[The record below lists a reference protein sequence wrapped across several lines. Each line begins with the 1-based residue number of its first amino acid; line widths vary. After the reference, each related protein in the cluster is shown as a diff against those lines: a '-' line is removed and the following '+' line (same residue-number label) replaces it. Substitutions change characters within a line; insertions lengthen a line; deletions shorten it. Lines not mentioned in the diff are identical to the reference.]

1 MAVGES
7 IVGGSVDVGGAAPL
21 DAGEMRAAVADTG
34 GAVRR
39 FLFGMCGDWH
49 VAEDLAQESL
59 LKAWRSRANFDGRA
73 NVRTWVFAIA
83 RNAWLDYLRRRRV
96 RGVEE
101 TMDQAIATASTAP
114 SPVASASGREFSIQ
128 MELAMAGLPAEQ
140 REALAMRESDGL
152 TFSEIARLLEL
163 PVATVKSRV
172 RYALTKLA
180 NELRAFAPEQ
190 AS

>member
-1 MAVGES
+1 LAGGES
-7 IVGGSVDVGGAAPL
+7 ITGGSVDVGGVAPL
-21 DAGEMRAAVADTG
+21 DAEDMRAALSDAGRT
-34 GAVRR
+34 VRR
-39 FLFGMCGDWH
+39 FLFGMCGDWD

-59 LKAWRSRANFDGRA
+59 LKAWRSRANFNGRA
-73 NVRTWVFAIA
+73 NVRTWVFSIA
-83 RNAWLDYLRRRRV
+83 RNAWIDHLRRRRV

-101 TMDQAIATASTAP
+101 TMDQAATTASMVP
-114 SPVASASGREFSIQ
+114 SPVASASRREFSTQ
-128 MELAMAGLPAEQ
+128 MELALARLPGVQ
-140 REALAMRESDGL
+140 REVLAMRESDGL

>member
-1 MAVGES
+1 LVVGES
-7 IVGGSVDVGGAAPL
+7 IMGGSVEVRGQAPL
-21 DAGEMRAAVADTG
+21 DTEELRAALSDTG

-59 LKAWRSRANFDGRA
+59 LKAWRSRASFNGRA

-83 RNAWLDYLRRRRV
+83 RNAWIDYLRRQRV

-114 SPVASASGREFSIQ
+114 GPVASASGREFSAQ
-128 MELAMAGLPAEQ
+128 MALAMTSLPPEQ

-152 TFSEIARLLEL
+152 TFIEIARLLDL

>member
-1 MAVGES
+1 M
-7 IVGGSVDVGGAAPL
+7 GGSVDVGGTAPL
-21 DAGEMRAAVADTG
+21 EADEMRAAVADTG

-59 LKAWRSRANFDGRA
+59 LKAWRSRASFDGRA
-73 NVRTWVFAIA
+73 NVRTWVFTIA
-83 RNAWLDYLRRRRV
+83 RNTWVDYLRQRRV
-96 RGVEE
+96 RGAEG
-101 TMDQAIATASTAP
+101 TMDQAIAIASMAP
-114 SPVASASGREFSIQ
+114 GPVASASRREFSTQ
-128 MELAMAGLPAEQ
+128 MELALARLPGEQ

-152 TFSEIARLLEL
+152 TFPEIARLLEL

>member
-1 MAVGES
+1 LTVGES
-7 IVGGSVDVGGAAPL
+7 IIGGSIDVGGKVPL
-21 DAGEMRAAVADTG
+21 HSEELRAAVSDTG
-34 GAVRR
+34 GVVRR

-59 LKAWRSRANFDGRA
+59 LKAWRSRASFNGRS
-73 NVRTWVFAIA
+73 NVRTWVFTIA
-83 RNAWLDYLRRRRV
+83 RNAWIDYLRRQRT

-101 TMDQAIATASTAP
+101 TMDQATATASTAP
-114 SPVASASGREFSIQ
+114 GPVASASGREFTTQ
-128 MELAMAGLPAEQ
+128 MALAMTSLPPEQ

-152 TFSEIARLLEL
+152 TFIEIARLLDL

>member
-1 MAVGES
+1 M
-7 IVGGSVDVGGAAPL
+7 GGSVDVRGKAPL
-21 DAGEMRAAVADTG
+21 DTEELRAAVSDTG

-59 LKAWRSRANFDGRA
+59 LKAWRSRASFNGRA

-83 RNAWLDYLRRRRV
+83 RNAWIDHLRRQRT

-101 TMDQAIATASTAP
+101 TMDQALAIASTAP
-114 SPVASASGREFSIQ
+114 GPVASASGREFTAQ
-128 MELAMAGLPAEQ
+128 MALALTSLPPEQ

-152 TFSEIARLLEL
+152 TFIEIARLLDL

>member
-1 MAVGES
+1 MAGGES
-7 IVGGSVDVGGAAPL
+7 IIGGSVDVRGAAPL
-21 DAGEMRAAVADTG
+21 EADGMRAAVSDAG

-59 LKAWRSRANFDGRA
+59 LKAWRSRASFDGRA

-83 RNAWLDYLRRRRV
+83 RNAWIDYLRRRRV
-96 RGVEE
+96 RGAEE
-101 TMDQAIATASTAP
+101 TMDRAAATASTAP
-114 SPVASASGREFSIQ
+114 GPVASASRREFSTR
-128 MELAMAGLPAEQ
+128 MELALARLPSGQ
-140 REALAMRESDGL
+140 REALAMRESEGL
-152 TFSEIARLLEL
+152 TFSQIARLLEL

>member
-1 MAVGES
+1 LTVGQS
-7 IVGGSVDVGGAAPL
+7 ITGGSGNVGGAAPL
-21 DAGEMRAAVADTG
+21 DAEDLRAAVSDAG

-39 FLFGMCGDWH
+39 YLFGLCGDWH

-59 LKAWRSRANFDGRA
+59 LKAWRSRASFNGRA

-83 RNAWLDYLRRRRV
+83 RSAWLDYLRHKRV

-101 TMDQAIATASTAP
+101 TMDQATLTASTAP
-114 SPVASASGREFSIQ
+114 GPIASASGREFASQ
-128 MELAMAGLPAEQ
+128 MELALTKLPPEQ

-152 TFSEIARLLEL
+152 TFAEISRLLGL

-172 RYALTKLA
+172 RYALMKLA
-180 NELRAFAPEQ
+180 TELRAFAPEQ

>member
-7 IVGGSVDVGGAAPL
+7 IMGGQVDLGGTAPL
-21 DAGEMRAAVADTG
+21 DTDEMRAAVSDTG
-34 GAVRR
+34 PAVRR
-39 FLFGMCGDWH
+39 FMFGMCGDWH

-114 SPVASASGREFSIQ
+114 CPVASASGREFATQ
-128 MELAMAGLPAEQ
+128 MELALARLPAEQ

-152 TFSEIARLLEL
+152 TFPEIARLLEL
-163 PVATVKSRV
+163 PIATVKSRV
-172 RYALTKLA
+172 RYALAKLA

-190 AS
+190 ES

>member
-1 MAVGES
+1 M
-7 IVGGSVDVGGAAPL
+7 GGSVDVGGTAPL
-21 DAGEMRAAVADTG
+21 EADEMRAAVSDAG

-59 LKAWRSRANFDGRA
+59 LKAWRSRASFDGRA
-73 NVRTWVFAIA
+73 NVRTWVFTIA
-83 RNAWLDYLRRRRV
+83 RNTWVDYLRRRRV
-96 RGVEE
+96 RGAEE
-101 TMDQAIATASTAP
+101 TMDQATATASTAP
-114 SPVASASGREFSIQ
+114 GPVASASGREFSVQ
-128 MELAMAGLPAEQ
+128 MELALARLPDEQ

-152 TFSEIARLLEL
+152 TFPEIARLLEL
-163 PVATVKSRV
+163 PLATVKSRV

-180 NELRAFAPEQ
+180 RELRAFAPEQ

>member
-1 MAVGES
+1 M
-7 IVGGSVDVGGAAPL
+7 GGSVDVGGVAPL
-21 DAGEMRAAVADTG
+21 EADEMRAAVSDAG

-59 LKAWRSRANFDGRA
+59 LKAWRSRASFDGRA

-83 RNAWLDYLRRRRV
+83 RNAWIDYLRRRRV
-96 RGVEE
+96 RGTEE
-101 TMDQAIATASTAP
+101 TMDQATATASMAP
-114 SPVASASGREFSIQ
+114 GPLASASGREFATQ
-128 MELAMAGLPAEQ
+128 MELALARLPTEQ

-152 TFSEIARLLEL
+152 TFSEISRLLEL
-163 PVATVKSRV
+163 PVATIKSRV

>member
-1 MAVGES
+1 LVGGES
-7 IVGGSVDVGGAAPL
+7 IMGGSVDVGGKTPL
-21 DAGEMRAAVADTG
+21 GADEMRAAISDAG

-59 LKAWRSRANFDGRA
+59 LKAWRSRASFDGRA
-73 NVRTWVFAIA
+73 NVRTWVFTIA
-83 RNAWLDYLRRRRV
+83 RNAWTDYLRRRRV

-101 TMDQAIATASTAP
+101 TMDQATATVSMAP
-114 SPVASASGREFSIQ
+114 SPVASASGREFSVQ
-128 MELAMAGLPAEQ
+128 MELAMSRLPSDQ

-152 TFSEIARLLEL
+152 TFPEIARLLEL

-180 NELRAFAPEQ
+180 GELRAFAPEQ
-190 AS
+190 TS

>member
-1 MAVGES
+1 MAAGES
-7 IVGGSVDVGGAAPL
+7 IMGGSANVGGIGPL
-21 DAGEMRAAVADTG
+21 DADEMRAAVSDTG
-34 GAVRR
+34 PAVRR
-39 FLFGMCGDWH
+39 FLFGMCNDWH

-59 LKAWRSRANFDGRA
+59 LKAWRSRANFDRRA

-83 RNAWLDYLRRRRV
+83 RNAWIDYLRRRRV

-101 TMDQAIATASTAP
+101 TMEQAAATISRTP
-114 SPVASASGREFSIQ
+114 GPVASASGREFSVQ
-128 MELAMAGLPAEQ
+128 MELALASLPPDQ

-152 TFSEIARLLEL
+152 SFAEIARLLEL
-163 PVATVKSRV
+163 PVTTVKSRV

-180 NELRAFAPEQ
+180 RELRAFAPEQ

>member
-1 MAVGES
+1 LAAGES
-7 IVGGSVDVGGAAPL
+7 IMGGAVNVGGTGPL
-21 DAGEMRAAVADTG
+21 DADEMRAAVSDTG
-34 GAVRR
+34 PAVRR
-39 FLFGMCGDWH
+39 FLFGMCCDWH

-59 LKAWRSRANFDGRA
+59 LKAWRSRANFNRRA

-83 RNAWLDYLRRRRV
+83 RNAWVDYLRRKRV

-101 TMDQAIATASTAP
+101 TMEQAAATISRNPGPFAL
-114 SPVASASGREFSIQ
+114 ASGREFSVQ
-128 MELAMAGLPAEQ
+128 MELAMASLPPDQ
-140 REALAMRESDGL
+140 REALAMREADGL
-152 TFSEIARLLEL
+152 SFTEIARLLEL

-180 NELRAFAPEQ
+180 RELRAFAPEH

>member
-1 MAVGES
+1 MTIGRS
-7 IVGGSVDVGGAAPL
+7 ITAKPGDLGGAAPP
-21 DAGEMRAAVADTG
+21 DAGDLRAAVSDSG
-34 GAVRR
+34 PAVRR

-59 LKAWRSRANFDGRA
+59 LKAWRSRASFNGRA

-83 RNAWLDYLRRRRV
+83 RNVWVDYLRRRRT

-101 TMDQAIATASTAP
+101 TMDQATLTASNAP
-114 SPVASASGREFSIQ
+114 GPIASASGREFTSQ
-128 MELAMAGLPAEQ
+128 MQLALAKLPPEQ

-152 TFSEIARLLEL
+152 TFVEISRLLEL

-172 RYALTKLA
+172 RYALMKLA
-180 NELRAFAPEQ
+180 TELRAFAPEQ

>member
-7 IVGGSVDVGGAAPL
+7 IMGGSVNVGGAAPL
-21 DAGEMRAAVADTG
+21 DADEMRAAVSDTG

-59 LKAWRSRANFDGRA
+59 LKAWRSRAGFDGRA

-101 TMDQAIATASTAP
+101 TMDQATATASTAP
-114 SPVASASGREFSIQ
+114 SPVASASGREFAAQ
-128 MELAMAGLPAEQ
+128 MELALTTLPAEQ
-140 REALAMRESDGL
+140 RESLAMRESDGL

-180 NELRAFAPEQ
+180 KELRAFAPEQ

>member
-1 MAVGES
+1 MGGQVN
-7 IVGGSVDVGGAAPL
+7 VGGSTPL
-21 DAGEMRAAVADTG
+21 DADEMRAAVSDTG
-34 GAVRR
+34 PAVRR

-101 TMDQAIATASTAP
+101 TMDQAVAIASTVP
-114 SPVASASGREFSIQ
+114 GPVASASGREFSAQ
-128 MELAMAGLPAEQ
+128 MALAMSSLPPEQ

-152 TFSEIARLLEL
+152 TFIEISRLLEL

-180 NELRAFAPEQ
+180 KELRAFAPEQ
-190 AS
+190 TS